1 MLHWLAG
8 WQIRQAAK
16 VREEMRRQA
25 VTLQQV
31 AQKERERERTRS
43 TLLRISHANTLEI
56 PVDCIQ
62 HNGPIKAAQVGWS

>member
-25 VTLQQV
+25 ATLQQV
-31 AQKERERERTRS
+31 AQKERERECMA
-43 TLLRISHANTLEI
+43 HY
-56 PVDCIQ
+56 
-62 HNGPIKAAQVGWS
+62 